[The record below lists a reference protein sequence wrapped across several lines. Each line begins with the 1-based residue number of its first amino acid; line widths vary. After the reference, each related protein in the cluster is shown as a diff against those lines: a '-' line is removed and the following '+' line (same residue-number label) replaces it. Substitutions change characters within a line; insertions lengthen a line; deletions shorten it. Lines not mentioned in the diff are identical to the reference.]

1 MPNMLMRK
9 KMGLKYAKGGFIP
22 FEKKSESKKDTPA
35 VFKKFG
41 KEGSAR
47 EEAFDKKE
55 GMACGGKVKGKS
67 GGGLARGGG
76 AATRGKG
83 FAGDL

>member
-41 KEGSAR
+41 KEGSGR
-47 EEAFDKKE
+47 EEAFDKKQ
-55 GMACGGKVKGKS
+55 GMATGGIV
-67 GGGLARGGG
+67 RGTG
-76 AATRGKG
+76 AATKGKG